1 MKKILI
7 TILICF
13 GISQNAFSQDF
24 YDIDNINTIEITFV
38 ESNWDQILDQL
49 YAAGDEERLVGTAVI
64 NGEQF
69 DSVGVRYKGNSSY
82 NPNQIKNP
90 LNIKLDHVIEDQKL
104 DGYGTLKLA
113 NVYKDPS
120 FVRETLSYEIAR
132 KYMAASNANY
142 IKVTINGTYLGLYT
156 SVQSVDKFFMANHFF
171 SNDYARFKGEL
182 TSEMPTLAT
191 VWGYL
196 GMDSTSYYDYYELQ
210 SDYGWAELIEFL
222 DILNNNTSSVEDVL
236 DVDRH
241 LWMLAFD
248 NLTVNL
254 DAPINFGH
262 NYYLYKDGTGRF
274 NPVIWDLNENF
285 GGFSMLLSGGPL
297 NVTQMQQLDPLLHIS
312 HPDYPIINK
321 ILPDPTYQ
329 KIYVAHMKTIL
340 EENFADGS
348 YETRA
353 LEIQSIIDSEVQA
366 DPNKFYTY
374 NDFLNNINNQVGGG
388 PQSIVGITQLM
399 DVRVNYLNSLTL
411 FQGIAPEI
419 ANITHTPTEV
429 SANSDVWLNA
439 EVSNAT
445 IVNLA
450 YRFLQTNKFEKVDMY
465 DDGNH
470 NDGTAG
476 DGVYG
481 ALLSVGSTDVQ
492 YYIYA
497 ENNDAVKFSPER
509 AEYEFYSIEVTGDL
523 VINEFMADNDNIVP
537 DPSGEYDDWIEL
549 YNNSTSTISL
559 NGYFLSDE
567 SSDLTQWV
575 FPDTSIGPNDYLI
588 IWADDDDGQPGLHAN
603 FKLSASGEEIVLV
616 APDTTV
622 VDDVTFGEQIT
633 DLSTGRYPNGT
644 GSFVLMVPTF
654 EAENTQ
660 GITDVNDSDYEQPN
674 DFVLNQNYPNPFNP
688 STTISFSVPVGG
700 NVSLK
705 IFNVIGQEVAALV
718 NENLSAGQYTY
729 QWNAKNQVSGIYFYN
744 LTTDSFSETKKM
756 ILLR

>member
-1 MKKILI
+1 MKETTMRKTFLLFLMTLFILLAFGNNSKI
-7 TILICF
+7 F
-13 GISQNAFSQDF
+13 GQEF
-24 YDIDNINTIEITFV
+24 YDINNINTIEITFSQ
-38 ESNWDQILDQL
+38 SNWDQILDQL

-90 LNIKLDHVIEDQKL
+90 LNIKLDHVIEDQEL

-113 NVYKDPS
+113 NVFKDPS

-182 TSEMPTLAT
+182 TSGMPTLST
-191 VWGYL
+191 IWGYF
-196 GMDSTSYYDYYELQ
+196 GMDSTSYFDYYELK

-222 DILNNNTSSVEDVL
+222 DILNNNSSLVEDVL

-248 NLTVNL
+248 NLMVNL

-262 NYYLYKDGTGRF
+262 NFYLYKDGTGRF

-388 PQSIVGITQLM
+388 PQSIVGLTQLM
-399 DVRVNYLNSLTL
+399 NARANYLSSLTL

-419 ANITHTPTEV
+419 TNITHTPTCC
-429 SANSDVWLNA
+429 
-439 EVSNAT
+439 
-445 IVNLA
+445 
-450 YRFLQTNKFEKVDMY
+450 
-465 DDGNH
+465 
-470 NDGTAG
+470 
-476 DGVYG
+476 
-481 ALLSVGSTDVQ
+481 
-492 YYIYA
+492 
-497 ENNDAVKFSPER
+497 FS
-509 AEYEFYSIEVTGDL
+509 
-523 VINEFMADNDNIVP
+523 
-537 DPSGEYDDWIEL
+537 
-549 YNNSTSTISL
+549 
-559 NGYFLSDE
+559 
-567 SSDLTQWV
+567 
-575 FPDTSIGPNDYLI
+575 
-588 IWADDDDGQPGLHAN
+588 
-603 FKLSASGEEIVLV
+603 
-616 APDTTV
+616 
-622 VDDVTFGEQIT
+622 
-633 DLSTGRYPNGT
+633 
-644 GSFVLMVPTF
+644 
-654 EAENTQ
+654 
-660 GITDVNDSDYEQPN
+660 
-674 DFVLNQNYPNPFNP
+674 
-688 STTISFSVPVGG
+688 
-700 NVSLK
+700 
-705 IFNVIGQEVAALV
+705 
-718 NENLSAGQYTY
+718 
-729 QWNAKNQVSGIYFYN
+729 
-744 LTTDSFSETKKM
+744 
-756 ILLR
+756 